1 MYVSMYICIVSMYI
15 RVYVC
20 VISYDMISPL
30 AAVVFLFLSS
40 QRATV
45 TDGLDNGEIK
55 VEQCNDIYDHMRPYA
70 TCAVVQIL
78 SIVVLKA
85 NPDLHCAREPVTP
98 SICLNLST
106 QT

>member
-1 MYVSMYICIVSMYI
+1 M
-15 RVYVC
+15 YVC

-98 SICLNLST
+98 GICLNLST